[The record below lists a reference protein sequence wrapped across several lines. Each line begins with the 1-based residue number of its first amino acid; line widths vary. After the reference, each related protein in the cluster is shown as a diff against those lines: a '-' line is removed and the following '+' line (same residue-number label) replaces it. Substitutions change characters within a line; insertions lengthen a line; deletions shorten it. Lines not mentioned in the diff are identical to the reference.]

1 MRRRNAAAAERARA
15 VETIRQYLERR
26 REIQCAYLHGS
37 FARGE
42 PYHDVDVAVW
52 VDRGRAGDDSLAG
65 YAVELAAEL
74 SEAAGHLVEIQILNR
89 APLAFRYQVLSGQ
102 PLFARDPEWL
112 DELRARIWDDYF
124 DFLPFARQYLLDLS
138 GV

>member
-1 MRRRNAAAAERARA
+1 MRRRSAAAAERTRI
-15 VETIRQYLERR
+15 VETIRRHLERR

-42 PYHDVDVAVW
+42 PYHDIDVAVW
-52 VDRGRAGDDSLAG
+52 VDRGGAGDDSVARD
-65 YAVELAAEL
+65 AVELGAEL
-74 SEAAGHLVEIQILNR
+74 SEAVGQPVEIQILNR
-89 APLAFRYQVLSGQ
+89 APLAFRYQVLDGQ

-112 DELRARIWDDYF
+112 DELRARTWDDYF
-124 DFLPFARQYLLDLS
+124 DFLPFARQYLRDLS